1 MSDIK
6 KEPEEEVEQNLVA
19 EADWR
24 LVIKVERPVPLD
36 LAEVY
41 LKQEDGDIL
50 QEMSGMMEG
59 V

>member
-1 MSDIK
+1 MIK
-6 KEPEEEVEQNLVA
+6 KEPDEEVEQNLVA

-24 LVIKVERPVPLD
+24 LVVKVERPSLQD

-41 LKQEDGDIL
+41 RKQKDGGEL
-50 QEMSGMMEG
+50 TEMTGI